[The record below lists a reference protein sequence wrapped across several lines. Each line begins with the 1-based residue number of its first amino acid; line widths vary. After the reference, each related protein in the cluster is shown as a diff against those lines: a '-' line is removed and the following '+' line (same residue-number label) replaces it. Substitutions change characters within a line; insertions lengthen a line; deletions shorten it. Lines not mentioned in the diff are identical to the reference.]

1 VRKIT
6 EIIKRIRPIDPRI
19 FKETQ
24 RRLDS
29 LTKPKGSLGRL
40 EELAKTVVAITG
52 KENPILDRK
61 VIFTTVGDHGVA
73 RQGVSAFPQE
83 VTLQMVYNFLQGG
96 AAINVLARGVGAKVL
111 VIDMGVAHEIKCS
124 NGLINKKVAFGTQD
138 MTKGSAMSRK
148 QAFQSIGGGIEIFEE
163 EVATSGVDIAG
174 TGDMGI
180 ANTTSSSAIVACI
193 TGCGVQDVTGRGTGI
208 DDERLMRKIEVIE
221 KALKI
226 NQPDS
231 HDPLDILSKV
241 GGFEIGGLVGCILAA
256 AAHRVPI
263 VIDGFI
269 SAASALIAYE
279 LCPPLK
285 DYLIAAHRSQ
295 EKGHQIALNHLGK
308 IPLLDLNM
316 RLGEGTGA
324 VLGMKLV
331 ELGVKILNEM
341 ATFEEARVS
350 REEETNTLQGN

>member
-1 VRKIT
+1 MRRIT
-6 EIIKRIRPIDPRI
+6 ETVGKIKPIDPKI
-19 FKETQ
+19 LKETQ

-29 LTKPKGSLGRL
+29 LTKPTGSLGRL
-40 EELAKTVVAITG
+40 EELAKTVVGITG
-52 KENPILDRK
+52 RKTPTLDRK
-61 VIFTTVGDHGVA
+61 VIFTMAGDHGVA
-73 RQGVSAFPQE
+73 REGVSAFPQE
-83 VTLQMVYNFLQGG
+83 VTLQMVYNFLQGR
-96 AAINVLARGVGAKVL
+96 AAINVLARALGAKVL
-111 VIDMGVAHEIKCS
+111 VIDMGVAGEIKS
-124 NGLINKKVAFGTQD
+124 SKELTNKKVAYGTQD
-138 MTKGSAMSRK
+138 MMRGSAMTRG
-148 QAFQSIGGGIEIFEE
+148 QAVQSIRGGIEIFEE
-163 EVATSGVDIAG
+163 ERAASGVDIAG

-193 TGCGVQDVTGRGTGI
+193 TRSRVQDVTGRGTGI
-208 DDERLMRKIEVIE
+208 DDERLKRKIGVIE
-221 KALKI
+221 KTLKI
-226 NQPDS
+226 NQPDPD
-231 HDPLDILSKV
+231 DPLDVLSKV

-269 SAASALIAYE
+269 SAASALIACE
-279 LCPPLK
+279 FCPPLK

-295 EKGHQIALNHLGK
+295 EKGHGIALDHLGK

-350 REEETNTLQGN
+350 REKQTNVPQGK

>member
-1 VRKIT
+1 MRKIT
-6 EIIKRIRPIDPRI
+6 ETIEKIKPIDARI
-19 FKETQ
+19 LRRTQ

-52 KENPILDRK
+52 EENPILDRK
-61 VIFTTVGDHGVA
+61 VIFTMVGDHGVA

-83 VTLQMVYNFLQGG
+83 VTVQMVYNFLQGG
-96 AAINVLARGVGAKVL
+96 AAINVLARAVGAKVV
-111 VIDMGVAHEIKCS
+111 VIDMGVAGEIKS
-124 NGLINKKVAFGTQD
+124 SEKLSNKKVASGTQD
-138 MTKGSAMSRK
+138 MMKGSAMSRK
-148 QAFQSIGGGIEIFEE
+148 QALQSIRGGIEIFEE
-163 EVATSGVDIAG
+163 EANASGVDIAG

-193 TGCGVQDVTGRGTGI
+193 TGSRVQDVTGRGTGI
-208 DDERLMRKIEVIE
+208 DDEKLRRKIEVIE
-221 KALKI
+221 KALEI
-226 NQPDS
+226 NQPDPR
-231 HDPLDILSKV
+231 HPLDILSKV

-263 VIDGFI
+263 LIDGFI
-269 SAASALIAYE
+269 STASALIACE
-279 LCPPLK
+279 LCPSLK
-285 DYLIAAHRSQ
+285 DYLIAAHRSP

-308 IPLLDLNM
+308 IPLLELNM

-324 VLGMKLV
+324 VLGIKLV

-350 REEETNTLQGN
+350 REEKLN

>member
-1 VRKIT
+1 MRKIT
-6 EIIKRIRPIDPRI
+6 ETIEKIKPIDARI
-19 FKETQ
+19 LKEAQ
-24 RRLDS
+24 CRLDN

-40 EELAKTVVAITG
+40 EELAKKVVAITG
-52 KENPILDRK
+52 RENPTLDRK
-61 VIFTTVGDHGVA
+61 VIFTMVGDHGVA

-83 VTLQMVYNFLQGG
+83 VTVQMIYNFLQGG

-111 VIDMGVAHEIKCS
+111 VIDMGVAHKIKFS
-124 NGLINKKVAFGTQD
+124 KNLINKKVASGTQD
-138 MTKGSAMSRK
+138 MMKGSAMSRK
-148 QAFQSIGGGIEIFEE
+148 QAFQSIRGGIEIFEE
-163 EVATSGVDIAG
+163 EWTMSGVDIAG

-193 TGCGVQDVTGRGTGI
+193 TGCRVQDVTGRGTGI
-208 DDERLMRKIEVIE
+208 DDERLRRKIEVIE

-226 NQPDS
+226 NQPDPR
-231 HDPLDILSKV
+231 DPIDILSKV
-241 GGFEIGGLVGCILAA
+241 GGFEIGGLVGCVLAA

-269 SAASALIAYE
+269 STASALIACE
-279 LCPPLK
+279 LCPFLK

-308 IPLLDLNM
+308 TPLLDLNM

-324 VLGMKLV
+324 ALGMKLV
-331 ELGVKILNEM
+331 ELGVKVLNEM

-350 REEETNTLQGN
+350 REEKIN

>member
-1 VRKIT
+1 MRRIT
-6 EIIKRIRPIDPRI
+6 EAIEKIKPIDTEI
-19 FKETQ
+19 LKETQ

-29 LTKPKGSLGRL
+29 LTKPIGSLGRL

-52 KENPILDRK
+52 RKNPTLDRK
-61 VIFTTVGDHGVA
+61 VIFTMVGDHGVA
-73 RQGVSAFPQE
+73 REGVSAFPQE

-111 VIDMGVAHEIKCS
+111 VIDMGVAGKIKS
-124 NGLINKKVAFGTQD
+124 NKELINRKVACGTQD
-138 MTKGSAMSRK
+138 MMKGSAMTRS
-148 QAFQSIGGGIEIFEE
+148 QAIQSIREGIEIFEE
-163 EVATSGVDIAG
+163 EAATSGVDIAG

-193 TGCGVQDVTGRGTGI
+193 TRSRPQDVTGRGTGI
-208 DDERLMRKIEVIE
+208 DDERLRRKIEVIE
-221 KALKI
+221 KTLKI
-226 NQPDS
+226 NQPDPG
-231 HDPLDILSKV
+231 DPLDVLSKV

-263 VIDGFI
+263 LIDGFI
-269 SAASALIAYE
+269 STASALIACE
-279 LCPPLK
+279 LCPSLK

-295 EKGHQIALNHLGK
+295 EKGHQIALSYLGK

-324 VLGMKLV
+324 VLAMKLV

-350 REEETNTLQGN
+350 REEETSIP

>member
-1 VRKIT
+1 MRKIT
-6 EIIKRIRPIDPRI
+6 ETIKKIKSIDARIL
-19 FKETQ
+19 KETQ

-29 LTKPKGSLGRL
+29 LTKPRGSLGRL
-40 EELAKTVVAITG
+40 EELAKTVVAVTG
-52 KENPILDRK
+52 RENPTLDRK
-61 VIFTTVGDHGVA
+61 VVFTMVGDHGVA
-73 RQGVSAFPQE
+73 REGVSAFPQE

-96 AAINVLARGVGAKVL
+96 AAVNVLARGVGAKVL
-111 VIDMGVAHEIKCS
+111 VIDMGVAGKIKS
-124 NGLINKKVAFGTQD
+124 SKELINKKVASGTQD
-138 MTKGSAMSRK
+138 MMKGAAMSRE
-148 QAFQSIGGGIEIFEE
+148 QALQSIRGGIQVFEE
-163 EVATSGVDIAG
+163 EAATGGVDITG

-193 TGCGVQDVTGRGTGI
+193 TGSRVQDVTGRGTGI
-208 DDERLMRKIEVIE
+208 DDEQLRRKIEVIE

-226 NQPDS
+226 NQPDP

-269 SAASALIAYE
+269 STASALIACE
-279 LCPPLK
+279 LCPSLK

-308 IPLLDLNM
+308 IPLLELNM

-341 ATFEEARVS
+341 ATFEAARVS
-350 REEETNTLQGN
+350 REEKLN

>member
-1 VRKIT
+1 MRRITTAIEKIKPIDT
-6 EIIKRIRPIDPRI
+6 EIL
-19 FKETQ
+19 KETQ
-24 RRLDS
+24 HRLDS
-29 LTKPKGSLGRL
+29 LTKPRGSLGRL

-52 KENPILDRK
+52 RKNPTLDRK
-61 VIFTTVGDHGVA
+61 VIFTMVGDHGVA
-73 RQGVSAFPQE
+73 REGVSAFPQE

-111 VIDMGVAHEIKCS
+111 VVDMGIAGKIKS
-124 NGLINKKVAFGTQD
+124 NKELIDRKVACGTQD
-138 MTKGSAMSRK
+138 MMKGSAMTK
-148 QAFQSIGGGIEIFEE
+148 YQAIQSIREGIEIFEE
-163 EVATSGVDIAG
+163 EAATSGVDIAG

-193 TGCGVQDVTGRGTGI
+193 TGSRPQDVTGRGTGI
-208 DDERLMRKIEVIE
+208 DDERLRRKIEVIE

-226 NQPDS
+226 NQPDPG
-231 HDPLDILSKV
+231 DPLDVLSKV

-256 AAHRVPI
+256 AVHRVPI
-263 VIDGFI
+263 LIDGFI
-269 SAASALIAYE
+269 STASALIACE

-285 DYLIAAHRSQ
+285 DYLIAAHISQ
-295 EKGHQIALNHLGK
+295 EKGHQIALSYLGK

-331 ELGVKILNEM
+331 ELAVKILNEM

-350 REEETNTLQGN
+350 RVEEAKTP